1 MNTISILKENLFEK
15 RSLYKKFMAKSNRFI
30 HKTQISDKTFE
41 TLSKFTKTSFSNK
54 KNFKSYKLLFKPN
67 LTLKDSEILSNIYTS
82 NNNEENEKDISM
94 KYNLIFDLSL
104 LEKEQIRKFFK
115 LKIAKY
121 KKYKYNIPRNKI

>member
-1 MNTISILKENLFEK
+1 MKHYQNSLKLPF
-15 RSLYKKFMAKSNRFI
+15 KK
-30 HKTQISDKTFE
+30 
-41 TLSKFTKTSFSNK
+41 K

-115 LKIAKY
+115 LKIAII
-121 KKYKYNIPRNKI
+121 KKI